1 MTRVAHGSGQ
11 RAWVEAVGAPGWC
24 RPCPGISLHER
35 RIRRLARGLR
45 RILDE
50 PTASQEP
57 LPALPRWNGGDARV
71 DVADRDALY
80 ALLDR
85 D

>member
-1 MTRVAHGSGQ
+1 MPSSTPFGT
-11 RAWVEAVGAPGWC
+11 PGCC
-24 RPCPGISLHER
+24 RLRPGISLHER
-35 RIRRLARGLR
+35 RVRHPARGLC

-50 PTASQEP
+50 PLASQEP
-57 LPALPRWNGGDARV
+57 LPALPRWNGAGART
-71 DVADRDALY
+71 DVADRDALM